1 MQLTHPRIRER
12 AKAMRHEPT
21 LSEARVWSWLR
32 NRRFGRFK
40 FRRQHPIGDFI
51 VDFYCDELKL
61 AIELDG
67 AQHECI
73 AVCEVDDARTLVLH
87 GYGIEIVRISNRLLA
102 RDPVTAA
109 ESIQWAIDR
118 AVARTR

>member
-1 MQLTHPRIRER
+1 VELAAQSP
-12 AKAMRHEPT
+12 
-21 LSEARVWSWLR
+21 LR
-32 NRRFGRFK
+32 QIQVPPATPDRRLHRRF
-40 FRRQHPIGDFI
+40 H
-51 VDFYCDELKL
+51 CDELKL